1 MLLLLVELLSSSS
14 LYDRVLLSFIFLEL
28 NLSPSIYILCTQYLF
43 TELSIYILSSFI
55 LCVCGFGF
63 VLESSKLWDPCLHPF
78 QRLISSG
85 RRKNHKG
92 CDFCFFSPLQPGCAV
107 GLWCGLPQT
116 CPCSFPGPPLYR
128 LCRQNALCP

>member
-1 MLLLLVELLSSSS
+1 MVGESKSRVAEEERPMGRELENESEGASGQITQGFQGPGQDASRNPWTEAHYFSGSCLAHSRRSVELLSSSS

-63 VLESSKLWDPCLHPF
+63 VLESSKL
-78 QRLISSG
+78 
-85 RRKNHKG
+85 
-92 CDFCFFSPLQPGCAV
+92 
-107 GLWCGLPQT
+107 
-116 CPCSFPGPPLYR
+116 
-128 LCRQNALCP
+128 